1 MRYPSTPKLWFSGPS
16 FFAPFSTPVKLW
28 TLYRRDIKRS
38 EGFQQRK
45 FRQLLNT
52 RWEKRLPNNEILKR
66 ALLPSAEAPI
76 LQRTTLSPLGNL

>member
-1 MRYPSTPKLWFSGPS
+1 MVFRS
-16 FFAPFSTPVKLW
+16 FVLCTLLYACEAW